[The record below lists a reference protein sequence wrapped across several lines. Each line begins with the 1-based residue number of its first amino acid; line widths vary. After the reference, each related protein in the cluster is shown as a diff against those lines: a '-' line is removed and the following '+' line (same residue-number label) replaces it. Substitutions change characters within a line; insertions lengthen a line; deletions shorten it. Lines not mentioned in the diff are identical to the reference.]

1 MIGLIYSVIAPL
13 IIIFSI
19 ICFGAFWLL
28 YRLYPPKLT
37 EAGLFSR
44 ALFYPTAIRQLFT
57 GVYFMEICLT
67 GLFFLVRDK
76 EGKACCT
83 GQAAITI
90 VSLVLTAIFQVA
102 LDYNQGTFW
111 LSSWSHQ
118 PKRKE
123 PPNLR
128 LGRSFQPRSQGNCRA
143 IVLMMRLCNPLVRSS
158 GSLVTS

>member
-1 MIGLIYSVIAPL
+1 MLSLIEEITHMIGLIYSVIAPL
-13 IIIFSI
+13 ILIFSI

-57 GVYFMEICLT
+57 GIYFMQICLT

-76 EGKACCT
+76 EGKARCT

-90 VSLVLTAIFQVA
+90 VSLVLTAIFQVT
-102 LDYNQGTFW
+102 LDYNQGTIW
-111 LSSWSHQ
+111 LPSWSLFQRYVNQ

-123 PPNLR
+123 SPKLR
-128 LGRSFQPRSQGNCRA
+128 LGRSFYPRS
-143 IVLMMRLCNPLVRSS
+143 
-158 GSLVTS
+158 